1 MLQRRR
7 GIRGLWTASVAL
19 VVILAVYL
27 GLAAITVLVVAID
40 SQGPVDPLLAGQ
52 LTWLFF
58 LISQGIAVS
67 FSGILIGIPALSLLF
82 FNLAVIAALSRR
94 KPVSLRT
101 VVTGTLLWTA
111 FTLFVIWKGGLPVQ
125 GNWWLC
131 GIKAAGVY
139 VVGYGIAAM
148 PVIFKKV
155 ASALETHISSHFLI
169 VLREAFRVT
178 RWCIAAYSVE
188 AVTIVV
194 CWLIMNHEAM
204 GKVFAMTNMP
214 MGSRIITT
222 LLSMFWL
229 PNLCAWGLSWMFGAG
244 FALGNLGTFTLWSG
258 SAHDLPP
265 VPIFGIFPQAV
276 SEEWARTV
284 LLVIPLLT
292 GLIIG
297 FLELASSHGFNY
309 FNLHVSKQL
318 SGHAQALREKL
329 NVRAK
334 KRTRET
340 PRSVSSASVNA
351 SATSDAAVGQQAKA
365 TADSWENSL
374 GENAVSDEG
383 VGADEPLKDPDTLSA
398 HGRSIAQLLLVK
410 AVYPLVSFAVSG
422 ILLVILSAILFAL
435 SNGSLGTDNLASVG
449 VSVASS
455 TQALA
460 RPTFSGFLIAWILAV
475 VILTIK
481 VLFQSR
487 KHREAPTTSLT
498 DGDLIDVDTLESK

>member
-1 MLQRRR
+1 
-7 GIRGLWTASVAL
+7 VAL

-58 LISQGIAVS
+58 LISQGVAVS
-67 FSGILIGIPALSLLF
+67 FSSILIGIPALSLLF
-82 FNLAVIAALSRR
+82 FNLAIIAALSRR

-101 VVTGTLLWTA
+101 FVTGTLLWTA
-111 FTLFVIWKGGLPVQ
+111 FTLFVLWKGGLPVH
-125 GNWWLC
+125 GKWWLS

-139 VVGYGIAAM
+139 AVGYGIAAM
-148 PVIFKKV
+148 PVIFKKI

-178 RWCIAAYSVE
+178 RWCIVAYSVE

-214 MGSRIITT
+214 MGSRIVTT
-222 LLSMFWL
+222 LLSLFWL

-244 FALGNLGTFTLWSG
+244 FSLGTLGTFTLWSG

-265 VPIFGIFPQAV
+265 VPIFGILPQAI

-309 FNLHVSKQL
+309 FNLRVSEQL
-318 SGHAQALREKL
+318 SGRAQALREKL

-334 KRTRET
+334 KQTRET
-340 PRSVSSASVNA
+340 PRSVSSANA
-351 SATSDAAVGQQAKA
+351 SATGDTLIVQQTEAATDYGE
-365 TADSWENSL
+365 DSL
-374 GENAVSDEG
+374 GKNAIFNEG
-383 VGADEPLKDPDTLSA
+383 VETDEPLKDPDTLSA

-435 SNGSLGTDNLASVG
+435 SNGSLGTGNLASVG

-475 VILTIK
+475 VILTLKI
-481 VLFQSR
+481 LFQSR
-487 KHREAPTTSLT
+487 KRREAPTTSLT
-498 DGDLIDVDTLESK
+498 DSDLIDVDTVEDK